1 MEQTRAKLLPH
12 SGVAY
17 KIVATDSV
25 GHYSVPSVL
34 VSGKTLDDDTP
45 PAIKAD
51 LQRSRYSIDRNWKNK
66 SQLLKVMPMY

>member
-45 PAIKAD
+45 PAIKARFAAEAGT
-51 LQRSRYSIDRNWKNK
+51 QSTGIGKTNRSF
-66 SQLLKVMPMY
+66 